1 MESKKEIQ
9 TADKESKT
17 KDSTQ
22 LRFGVKEWFVPK
34 LKNRWG
40 LDLRPL
46 SKHAA
51 DKL

>member
-22 LRFGVKEWFVPK
+22 LRFGVKERFVPK
-34 LKNRWG
+34 FKNV
-40 LDLRPL
+40 L
-46 SKHAA
+46 S
-51 DKL
+51 LNLL